1 MFVKNIEIETLANL
15 TLKFVE
21 LTARV
26 LSSLKILGLRPR
38 ILKLD
43 KTLLFVF

>member
-1 MFVKNIEIETLANL
+1 MRKQKQPITDRFWSCSKQSHA
-15 TLKFVE
+15 
-21 LTARV
+21 ARV